1 MKRGTIVGALVGL
14 GLAPVAALAAVPQTI
29 NHQGVIRVQG
39 DLFSGTGQFRF
50 AIFDPDTGQNYWTND
65 NTFVPG
71 PGTPTAFVPIPVTD
85 GVYSVRLGDT
95 SLTGMTN
102 EIPPSVFTDSNA
114 ALRVWFNDGV
124 NGIQQFD
131 PHPLTSVPYAHRIPA
146 ILAHK
151 HSIFLLETTVPQNAD
166 IDNENHW
173 FTIPGSTK
181 SVVLNRGQTIIN
193 YAGGSFFTRAGGSAI
208 YFRPY
213 ARPASGP
220 DINGD
225 YLAAYLANI
234 HGTPPYEADQAYAG
248 TTAVDIPSDGT
259 YTIGIEVF
267 VPLGP
272 SDPRVSWSIQWTA
285 LSLPE

>member
-1 MKRGTIVGALVGL
+1 MARYSRSFVVVAL
-14 GLAPVAALAAVPQTI
+14 LAVPGIAAVPQTV

-71 PGTPTAFVPIPVTD
+71 PGTPTAFVPIAVAD

-102 EIPPSVFTDSNA
+102 AIPPSVFNDSNA

-124 NGIQQFD
+124 NVIQAFD

-146 ILAHK
+146 ILAHS
-151 HSIFLLETTVPQNAD
+151 HSAALGETVIPEGTD
-166 IDNENHW
+166 INNESHW
-173 FTIPGSTK
+173 FTVPSSTK
-181 SVVLNRGQTIIN
+181 SVTLTRGKTIIN
-193 YAGGSFFTRAGGSAI
+193 YAGGSFFTRADGAPI

-213 ARPASGP
+213 VRPASGP
-220 DINGD
+220 DINGAI
-225 YLAAYLANI
+225 LTSYLANI

-248 TTAVDIPSDGT
+248 TALVDIPADGT
-259 YTIGIEVF
+259 YTIGVEVF
-267 VPLGP
+267 VAGP
-272 SDPRVSWSIQWTA
+272 GPVDPSSTA
-285 LSLPE
+285 QTGLKQTRSSVR

>member
-1 MKRGTIVGALVGL
+1 MLRAMIPLM
-14 GLAPVAALAAVPQTI
+14 LAAAAPAFAAVPGQI

-39 DLFSGTGQFRF
+39 ALFTGTGQFRF

-102 EIPPSVFTDSNA
+102 TIPPSVFNDSNA

-146 ILAHK
+146 LLAHN
-151 HSIFLLETTVPQNAD
+151 HSAIFGETAVPFGTD
-166 IDNENHW
+166 INNENQW
-173 FTIPGSTK
+173 FTIPPSTK
-181 SVVLNRGQTIIN
+181 SVFLNRGKTIIN
-193 YAGGSFFTRAGGSAI
+193 YAGGAFYTRAQGHEI
-208 YFRPY
+208 YFRPFV
-213 ARPASGP
+213 RPAAGA
-220 DINGD
+220 DINGVMMRA
-225 YLAAYLANI
+225 YMAYL
-234 HGTPPYEADQAYAG
+234 TPAAPGFAADEAYAG
-248 TTAVDIPSDGT
+248 TVVVDIPEDGT

-267 VPLGP
+267 VFMGA
-272 SDPRVSWSIQWTA
+272 SDPKVSHSIQWTA